1 MASSK
6 SHTLR
11 RIARA
16 LLWGDNGGLAITH
29 AIFTGP
35 LVVGLVAQL
44 LGLA

>member
-1 MASSK
+1 MARK
-6 SHTLR
+6 PNTFL

-16 LLWGDNGGLAITH
+16 VLWGTNGGLAITH

-35 LVVGLVAQL
+35 LVVGLVAQA

>member
-1 MASSK
+1 MARK
-6 SHTLR
+6 PNTFL

-16 LLWGDNGGLAITH
+16 LLWGEQGGVALVH
-29 AIFTGP
+29 LIFTGP